1 VEKEGKL
8 HPSWRRWTSPDSPHM
23 TPPGASQIQ
32 EVAREGGGEGEEE
45 LEDPAKHWWLPQHW
59 RFDGQQPAGYGGPL
73 LVRHDDGDADQ
84 KLVARSGHLKLK
96 VGMEMVETQAGA

>member
-1 VEKEGKL
+1 MG
-8 HPSWRRWTSPDSPHM
+8 SSPLV
-23 TPPGASQIQ
+23 T
-32 EVAREGGGEGEEE
+32 
-45 LEDPAKHWWLPQHW
+45 
-59 RFDGQQPAGYGGPL
+59 AGPWAL

>member
-1 VEKEGKL
+1 MEKEGNL
-8 HPSWRRWTSPDSPHM
+8 HPSWRRWASSASPHM

-32 EVAREGGGEGEEE
+32 EVAREEGGEGERM
-45 LEDPAKHWWLPQHW
+45 EDPAKHWWLPQHW

-84 KLVARSGHLKLK
+84 KLVARFGHLKLK
-96 VGMEMVETQAGA
+96 VETQAGA